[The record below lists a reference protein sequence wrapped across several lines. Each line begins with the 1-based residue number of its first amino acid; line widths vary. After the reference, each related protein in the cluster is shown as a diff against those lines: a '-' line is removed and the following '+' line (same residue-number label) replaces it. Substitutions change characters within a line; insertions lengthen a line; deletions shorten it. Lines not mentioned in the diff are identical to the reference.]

1 MALSSYGSSTDTVIV
16 RDVGPLGALKRI
28 SWGAVIAGVV
38 LALVV
43 QLLLGMLGL
52 GIGMSTVD
60 PAAGDTPSAQAVGI
74 GAAVWWVVTS
84 LVALFIGGWVAG
96 HLAGIPERLD
106 GTLHGLLTWAV
117 TTLFTLY
124 LLSTAVG
131 NLVGGTL
138 GVLGSVASGAGR
150 AIGAVAPE
158 AGEAIQREMQ
168 ERGIGLDDIRR
179 EAMTLLRQTGK
190 PELQP
195 ENVQRQAQ
203 QTLQQGQQSAATAG
217 QQPAATDEEAQSL
230 LDRVLT
236 QAQGTASA
244 ADREALINVVAARTG
259 QSREQAA
266 QTVAN
271 WENQYRQ
278 AQAKAEEIKTQ
289 TAAQAREAAD
299 QAAGAVTQ
307 AALWSF
313 VGLLLAAIAAGLG
326 GAVGRPRELV
336 RTLP

>member
-1 MALSSYGSSTDTVIV
+1 
-16 RDVGPLGALKRI
+16 
-28 SWGAVIAGVV
+28 VIAGVV

-60 PAAGDTPSAQAVGI
+60 PTAGDTPSAQAVGI

-203 QTLQQGQQSAATAG
+203 QTLQQGQQ
-217 QQPAATDEEAQSL
+217 PAATDAEAQSL

-244 ADREALINVVAARTG
+244 ADRDALINVVAARTG

-266 QTVAN
+266 QTVAD

-289 TAAQAREAAD
+289 TAEQAREAAD
-299 QAAGAVTQ
+299 KAAGAVTQ

>member
-1 MALSSYGSSTDTVIV
+1 MATSSYGTSTETVVV
-16 RDVGPLGALKRI
+16 RDVGPLGALRRI

-60 PAAGDTPSAQAVGI
+60 PTAGDTPSAQAFGV

-84 LVALFIGGWVAG
+84 LIALFIGGWVAC
-96 HLAGIPERLD
+96 HLAGVPQRLD
-106 GTLHGLLTWAV
+106 GTLHGLLAWAV
-117 TTLFTLY
+117 TTLLTLY
-124 LLSTAVG
+124 LLTTAVG
-131 NLVGGTL
+131 NVLSGTF
-138 GVLGSVASGAGR
+138 GVLGSVASGAGQ
-150 AIGAVAPE
+150 AIGAVAPR
-158 AGEAIQREMQ
+158 AGEALQREMQ
-168 ERGIGLDDIRR
+168 DRGIGLEDIRR

-203 QTLQQGQQSAATAG
+203 ETLKQGQQAAGTAA

-230 LDRVLT
+230 LDRVLS

-244 ADREALINVVAARTG
+244 ADREALINVVMARTG
-259 QSREQAA
+259 QTREQAE

-271 WENQYRQ
+271 WESQYQQ
-278 AQAKAEEIKTQ
+278 AQARVEQLKTQ
-289 TAAQAREAAD
+289 TAEQARQTAD

-313 VGLLLAAIAAGLG
+313 AGLLLAAIAAGVG
-326 GAVGRPRELV
+326 GALGRPRELV
-336 RTLP
+336 RTVV

>member
-1 MALSSYGSSTDTVIV
+1 MATYGTSTDTIVV
-16 RDVGPLGALKRI
+16 RDSGPLGVLKRI

-43 QLLLGMLGL
+43 QLLLGMLGM
-52 GIGMSTVD
+52 GIGMSTIQ
-60 PAAGDTPSAQAVGI
+60 PASGDMPSAQALGI
-74 GAAVWWVVTS
+74 GAAMWWVVTS

-96 HLAGIPERLD
+96 HLAGVPQRLD

-117 TTLFTLY
+117 TTLLTVY

-131 NLVGGTL
+131 NLLSGTV
-138 GVLGSVASGAGR
+138 GVLGSVASGAGQ
-150 AIGAVAPE
+150 AIGAVAPK
-158 AGEAIQREMQ
+158 AGEAIQRELAQ
-168 ERGIGLDDIRR
+168 RNIGLDDIRR

-195 ENVQRQAQ
+195 ENVRRQAQ
-203 QTLQQGQQSAATAG
+203 QTMQQGQQAAGQAA
-217 QQPAATDEEAQSL
+217 QQPATTDEQAQSL
-230 LDRVLT
+230 LDRVLN
-236 QAQGTASA
+236 QAREAASA
-244 ADREALINVVAARTG
+244 ADRDALINVVQARTG

-271 WENQYRQ
+271 WENQYRE
-278 AQAKAEEIKTQ
+278 AQARLEQARAQ
-289 TAAQAREAAD
+289 TAQQAREAAD
-299 QAAGAVTQ
+299 QAAAATTK

-313 VGLLLAAIAAGLG
+313 LGLLLAAIAAGVG

-336 RTLP
+336 RTLA

>member
-1 MALSSYGSSTDTVIV
+1 MALSSYGSSSTDTVIV

-60 PAAGDTPSAQAVGI
+60 PTAGDTPSAQAVGI

-203 QTLQQGQQSAATAG
+203 QTLQQGQQ
-217 QQPAATDEEAQSL
+217 PAATDAEAQSL

-244 ADREALINVVAARTG
+244 ADRDALINVVAARTG

-266 QTVAN
+266 QTVAD

-289 TAAQAREAAD
+289 TAEQAREAAD
-299 QAAGAVTQ
+299 KAAGAVTQ

>member
-1 MALSSYGSSTDTVIV
+1 MAHSTYGSSADTVIV

-52 GIGMSTVD
+52 GIGMGTVQ
-60 PAAGDTPSAQAVGI
+60 PATGDSPSAQALGV

-117 TTLFTLY
+117 TTLLMFY
-124 LLSTAVG
+124 LLTTAVG
-131 NLVGGTL
+131 SLLSGAV
-138 GVLGSVASGAGR
+138 GVLGNLASGAGQV
-150 AIGAVAPE
+150 IGAVAPK
-158 AGEAIQREMQ
+158 AGEAVQRELQ
-168 ERGIGLDDIRR
+168 ERNIGLDDLRR
-179 EAMTLLRQTGK
+179 EAMNLLRQTGK

-203 QTLQQGQQSAATAG
+203 QTLQQGREAAGRAV
-217 QQPAATDEEAQSL
+217 QQPASTDEETRSL
-230 LDRVLT
+230 IDRVLS

-244 ADREALINVVAARTG
+244 ADRDALVNIVQARTG
-259 QSREQAA
+259 QTREQAE
-266 QTVAN
+266 QTVSN
-271 WENQYRQ
+271 WEAQARQ
-278 AQAKAEEIKTQ
+278 AQAKLEQMKTQ
-289 TAAQAREAAD
+289 TAQQARETAEQAAD
-299 QAAGAVTQ
+299 AATK

-313 VGLLLAAIAAGLG
+313 LGLVLAAIAAGIG
-326 GAVGRPRELV
+326 GAIGRPRELV
-336 RTLP
+336 RSIP

>member
-1 MALSSYGSSTDTVIV
+1 
-16 RDVGPLGALKRI
+16 
-28 SWGAVIAGVV
+28 
-38 LALVV
+38 
-43 QLLLGMLGL
+43 MLGL

-60 PAAGDTPSAQAVGI
+60 PTAGDTPSAQAVGI

-203 QTLQQGQQSAATAG
+203 QTLQQGQQ
-217 QQPAATDEEAQSL
+217 PAATDEEAQSL

-266 QTVAN
+266 QTVAD
-271 WENQYRQ
+271 WESQYRQ
-278 AQAKAEEIKTQ
+278 AQAKAEELKTQ
-289 TAAQAREAAD
+289 TAEQAREAAD
-299 QAAGAVTQ
+299 KAAGAVTQ